1 MNEVAQ
7 QYNPRD
13 VGSYFIYTNEAHP
26 GELIPH
32 HTSFEQKL
40 AQAGLMTE
48 RIGSGRPILVD
59 TLQGHCHQYFGSMP
73 NMTWIFNRAGRP
85 QYSSDWTDSG
95 SVANALDYYLAVA
108 TGRRSGA
115 NVTGFNVR
123 RLDYRER
130 DRARFFEILAL
141 GGRAAVEQF
150 EAMFG
155 PQWPVGDE

>member
-1 MNEVAQ
+1 MNDVAGKFSG
-7 QYNPRD
+7 RE

-40 AQAGLMTE
+40 AQARLMEE
-48 RIGSGRPILVD
+48 RIGTGRPILVD
-59 TLQGHCHQYFGSMP
+59 SLEGHCHQYFGSMP

-85 QYSSDWTDSG
+85 QYASDWTDSG
-95 SVANALDYYLAVA
+95 SVANALDYYLGVA
-108 TGRRSGA
+108 TDRRGGA

-130 DRARFFEILAL
+130 NRERFFEVLAL
-141 GGRAAVEQF
+141 GGQAAVEQF

-155 PQWPVGDE
+155 PQWPEND